1 MENELDLLKESKIMP
16 IFLSLL
22 KFALGEETFTS
33 TGADPFAPW
42 PFP

>member
-1 MENELDLLKESKIMP
+1 MKSELDMLKESNIMP

-22 KFALGEETFTS
+22 KFALGEDIITP
-33 TGADPFAPW
+33 TGADPFSPW